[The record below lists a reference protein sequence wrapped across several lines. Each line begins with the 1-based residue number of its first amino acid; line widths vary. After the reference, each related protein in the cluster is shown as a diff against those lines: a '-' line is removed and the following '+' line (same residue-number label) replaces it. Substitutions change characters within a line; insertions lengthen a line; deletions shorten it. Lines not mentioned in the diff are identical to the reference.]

1 MSLKDMDLL
10 RERIMRNVTIDHDT
24 GCWIWDRSVVNTGY
38 GQLMVRE
45 GSKSRKLLVHR
56 ASYLAFVGDIP
67 DGHVIAHSCD
77 RKRCCAPYHLRA
89 DTQSNNM
96 KEAVAKGRM
105 KNPNPPKPLTR
116 SGVLFE

>member
-1 MSLKDMDLL
+1 MSLKDLALM
-10 RERIMRNVTIDHDT
+10 RERIIRNVTIDHET

-45 GSKSRKLLVHR
+45 GSGSRKLLAHR

-67 DGHVIAHSCD
+67 AGYVIAHSCD

-89 DTQSNNM
+89 DTQSNNL
-96 KEAVAKGRM
+96 KEAVEKGRL
-105 KNPNPPKPLTR
+105 KNPNPPKPLFR
-116 SGVLFE
+116 SGELFE